1 MVSAKY
7 KPQPAIHKKK
17 YGKKMGSILFP
28 RFKKW
33 ICKKR
38 ARRQSTFLGF
48 VWDLHGICL
57 GFTWDL
63 ARREVKTGNYLG
75 LTWECYGNHVI
86 MVQGEAGEVL
96 GKWIGG

>member
-48 VWDLHGICL
+48 VWDLSGVCM

-63 ARREVKTGNYLG
+63 PGIWLG
-75 LTWECYGNHVI
+75 ERSKLGITWD
-86 MVQGEAGEVL
+86 
-96 GKWIGG
+96 